1 MAQIGDRLSKHFML
15 REMTTTSSGLAN
27 QPASPQVLA
36 NMRTLCEQIL
46 EKVRAHYG
54 RPVII
59 HSGYRSPAVNKA
71 VGGSPTSQHV
81 KGEAVDFH
89 VSGHSVYEVATWI
102 SETLDYD
109 QLILENFLP
118 GLPTSGWVHCSF
130 AINNRGQDL
139 TKFKGSKIYYPG
151 IILRPE

>member
-1 MAQIGDRLSKHFML
+1 MAQISDRLSKHFML